1 MTTPNFDILQLSI
14 PQSIHILDVETQGKI
29 FNYLSQL
36 SLKEKKV
43 FVIAHQHLG
52 TSFDILRS
60 NGYDSWIKKK
70 HT

>member
-1 MTTPNFDILQLSI
+1 MPNFDILQLSI
-14 PQSIHILDVETQGKI
+14 PQSIYILDVETQEKI

-36 SLKEKKV
+36 SSKEKKV

-60 NGYDSWIKKK
+60 NGYDAWVKKN
-70 HT
+70 HM

>member
-1 MTTPNFDILQLSI
+1 MTTPNFDIFQLSI

-36 SLKEKKV
+36 SPKEKKV

-60 NGYDSWIKKK
+60 NGYDSWIKKN

>member
-1 MTTPNFDILQLSI
+1 MTTPNFDSLQLSI

-29 FNYLSQL
+29 FIYLSQL
-36 SLKEKKV
+36 SPKEKKV

-60 NGYDSWIKKK
+60 NGYDDWVKKN